1 MFPGGSACQKGNLM
15 RGQQNQQ
22 NSGQQYGND
31 QPRGAFGQQPM
42 YQGQGIYN
50 YQSNTQQGQQYA
62 AGGQYQQG
70 QLYTSGRQQRM
81 QAQQGYSSQQYPAG
95 QQGYS
100 GQTYQGQ
107 QYQAAQQGY
116 SGQTYQGQQY
126 QAAQQGYSGQQYP
139 AGQQAF
145 SGQQYPV
152 GQQGYSG
159 QRYQAGQQSFS
170 GQQYPVGQQ
179 QGYSGQQY
187 PVGQQQG
194 YSGQPY
200 PQPRQGMYQG
210 GQYGGNGYPQAG
222 YQQQAGN
229 QAGSYIPQTPYNQN
243 AYGNQ
248 GGYGYAAGRQAQGGY
263 QNGAAPAQQQM
274 NLNGAGY
281 VPPPAKVKRQPFV
294 LKDVYLI
301 LVSVLLLI
309 LFGMGIYAGTA
320 QAPALRAA
328 GWIFTGLAAACI
340 ALLWIKKM
348 TANNK
353 RLCFTIVFGVLAAI
367 SVFSL
372 LNGSGTPAQTPDT
385 STQTVARTSTE
396 TSSSK
401 TITSGGGVV
410 VDGQS
415 GMPIESVAASTATST
430 PKPDNDDVLLERLMT
445 FFQYWAANQTEEMLT
460 LCSPSWQSSVESPKT
475 ALFGLMANRTPM
487 EYSQPENITGTND
500 DTSREVTITVTMDR
514 NNGKDPVKYRMTIM
528 MVKESQQ
535 WYIDP
540 QSLKSYEAAETTD
553 PASAATPEPTETPGT
568 ASNTILYYNPDGGTK
583 YHSDPNCKSIHA
595 KYLPL
600 KGTFTYAQINDDTYK
615 DLKPCNVCNAPL
627 R

>member
-229 QAGSYIPQTPYNQN
+229 Q
-243 AYGNQ
+243 

-320 QAPALRAA
+320 QASALRAA